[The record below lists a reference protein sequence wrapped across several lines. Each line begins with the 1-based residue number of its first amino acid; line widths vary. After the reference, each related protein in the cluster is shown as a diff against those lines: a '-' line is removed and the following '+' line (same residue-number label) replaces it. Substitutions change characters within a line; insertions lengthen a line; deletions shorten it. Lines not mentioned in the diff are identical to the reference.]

1 MSSRKVSINIRKY
14 IQEYKQEG
22 SHLDLQLSEG
32 TSLPGSAT
40 SKSNSD
46 PADPFLQGSNG
57 DANIE
62 NRFVGTGGEGD
73 GEVN

>member
-1 MSSRKVSINIRKY
+1 MKNVTWYFIQKRKACIIHN
-14 IQEYKQEG
+14 
-22 SHLDLQLSEG
+22 
-32 TSLPGSAT
+32 SLPGSAT

-57 DANIE
+57 DVNIE